1 MNIYI
6 TLDYELY
13 FGAKSGTAQKSI
25 IEPTEA
31 LINIADKH
39 AVKLV
44 FFVDVGYL
52 IKLDQFKSKDAHIA
66 KEHEIVFDQVAHLAN
81 SGHDIQLHIH
91 PHWEDS
97 YYEKGKWNIDTSR
110 YKLSDFSEEEVIR
123 IVTTYKNYLES
134 IANKPFFAF
143 RAGGWC
149 IQPFSKIMRALKEN
163 EVWLDSTVFYG
174 GRNASKTHFFDFK
187 YAPDN
192 DYWKFEED
200 PLVINNDGYFT
211 ELPIASQ
218 KLSPLFFW
226 KFAIIKKLGGTLH
239 KSFGDGNAAGGS
251 KKDKLRMLTK
261 VSNSVVS
268 IDGYKA
274 SYLNSAYKKAKKKKR
289 NHFVVI
295 GHPKALTPYSL
306 KKLDEFLPQIKNDK
320 VITFKDYSKNKA
332 I

>member
-66 KEHEIVFDQVAHLAN
+66 KEHEIVFEQVAHLAN

-97 YYEKGKWNIDTSR
+97 YYEKGKWHIDTSK
-110 YKLSDFSEEEVIR
+110 YKLSDFDEEEIMR
-123 IVTTYKNYLES
+123 IVTTYKNYLERTT
-134 IANKPFFAF
+134 NKPVFAF

-149 IQPFSKIMRALKEN
+149 IQPFSKVMRALKEN
-163 EVWLDSTVFYG
+163 GVWLDSTVFYG
-174 GRNASKTHFFDFK
+174 GHNASKTHYFDFK
-187 YAPDN
+187 RAPKK
-192 DYWKFEED
+192 DYWKFEKD
-200 PLVINNDGYFT
+200 PLKINTDGYFT
-211 ELPIASQ
+211 EIPITS
-218 KLSPLFFW
+218 KRLSPLFFW
-226 KFAIIKKLGGTLH
+226 KLAFTKKMGGPLH
-239 KSFGDGNAAGGS
+239 KSFGDGTAAGGS
-251 KKDKLRMLTK
+251 KKDKLRMLAQL
-261 VSNSVVS
+261 SNSVVS

-274 SYLNSAYKKAKKKKR
+274 SYLKSAYQKAKSKNR
-289 NHFVVI
+289 SHFVVI

-306 KKLDEFLPQIKNDK
+306 RKLDEFLAQIKNDN
-320 VITFKDYSKNKA
+320 VITFKDYSKNEV
-332 I
+332 